1 MLGEVTRRFSEST
14 RTSLDGRF
22 DGGASVRRRAD
33 ANDTSAAP
41 DHTDF
46 LGETPQPPHLGRSSA
61 VGRPVDSVP
70 MPFRSQPPSPKPR
83 RIARLRRPPRFL
95 FDALLGAGLMVVL
108 HLFVIQVSVVKGNSM
123 EPCLHD
129 GDRLVVDRVAYNLAE
144 VGRGDVVV
152 LRYPKD
158 PTLEFVKRIVG
169 LPGDRVAM
177 QHGTLL
183 VNGEPSD
190 SYGAIADRQ
199 DLPEFVVPEGRFFV
213 LGDNRPISCD
223 SREFGL
229 VPQELLKGR
238 VRARFWPLATASV
251 F

>member
-1 MLGEVTRRFSEST
+1 MQLRTKPTSPST
-14 RTSLDGRF
+14 
-22 DGGASVRRRAD
+22 
-33 ANDTSAAP
+33 
-41 DHTDF
+41 
-46 LGETPQPPHLGRSSA
+46 PP
-61 VGRPVDSVP
+61 RPVW
-70 MPFRSQPPSPKPR
+70 R
-83 RIARLRRPPRFL
+83 RRPPRFL

-129 GDRLVVDRVAYNLAE
+129 GDRLVVDRVAYDLAD

-158 PTLEFVKRIVG
+158 PSLEFVKRIVG

-177 QHGTLL
+177 QRGTLL
-183 VNGEPSD
+183 VNGEPCD

-199 DLPEFVVPEGRFFV
+199 DLPDFVVPEGRFFV
-213 LGDNRPISCD
+213 LGDNRPISCA

-238 VRARFWPLATASV
+238 VRARFWPLTTASV